1 MELRALELL
10 ERVDEANAE
19 FAAEIFARET
29 RAILLTRV
37 AAGITKSTGTTQ
49 SACLLLGVPLAALVT
64 NSTRSSLWQAAT
76 GDDSGFGSFE
86 VAYVGRDGLAC
97 RRWRFFDL
105 YKGMESLRF
114 SLEMR

>member
-1 MELRALELL
+1 MSFLSEWIKRMLNLQQK
-10 ERVDEANAE
+10 
-19 FAAEIFARET
+19 FARET

-76 GDDSGFGSFE
+76 GDDDSGFGSFE
-86 VAYVGRDGLAC
+86 VAYVDVMASHVDGG
-97 RRWRFFDL
+97 D
-105 YKGMESLRF
+105 F
-114 SLEMR
+114 STCVEGWNRCDFP